1 MSVTSGFFNSVNG
14 DRRYNAEQMSA
25 IFNGIIN
32 DGVFMNIGTSFGV
45 RATTGYDITVGVG
58 RAWFNG
64 AWIYNDSVLPINAD
78 ISELVLDRYDAVVI
92 EVNHTESVREGN
104 IKIIKGSPSS
114 SPKYPDLTKT
124 TYVNQYPL
132 AYIYRKAGSTVIN
145 QADITNMVGTSSCPY
160 VTGILEIQNIDN
172 IVAQWQGEWDVW
184 KSQWEYWKNQWNQW
198 FEDQMAEADA
208 EATNWLS
215 EMKSQFEV
223 WFNSLKI
230 ILDGD
235 VAANLGN
242 AVVEL
247 QDRFS
252 ILASQRAVYEKMQD
266 SSEDFILDNN
276 GNPIEG
282 RTVMGAGSD
291 SGGSNGSSEIDL
303 SDITPEDI
311 GAAAKSHADQ
321 HSKDGSDPL
330 TPEMIDAAN
339 RTHASQHAIGGSDP
353 ITPGSIGAATA
364 SHTHSWSEVTSKPST
379 FPPSTHTH
387 TASQV
392 GALPITGGTLTGDL
406 NTSKGS
412 IKISDSRAEL
422 EFESTTYTATG
433 AISLKNPSTLGFNDV
448 ALIFEATKSSSRY
461 IEMYLLPNNA
471 YNRGLYIVDYN
482 GNGGY
487 ISSVSSYAE
496 MTSLGYT
503 EDAVNALLGVDEE

>member
-14 DRRYNAEQMSA
+14 DRRYNAEQMSS

-45 RATTGYDITVGVG
+45 RATTGYDITVGIG

-92 EVNHTESVREGN
+92 EINHTEPVRKGD
-104 IKIIKGSPSS
+104 IKIVKGNPSS
-114 SPKYPDLTKT
+114 SPKYPDLIRT

-132 AYIYRKAGSTVIN
+132 AYIFRKAGSTVIN
-145 QADITNMVGTSSCPY
+145 QADITNMIGTSSCPY
-160 VTGILEIQNIDN
+160 VTGILKIQNIDN

-184 KSQWEYWKNQWNQW
+184 KSQWEYWKNQWDQW
-198 FEDQMAEADA
+198 FEDQMAETDV
-208 EATNWLS
+208 EVTNWLS
-215 EMKSQFEV
+215 EMKSQFET

-235 VAANLGN
+235 VAANFGN
-242 AVVEL
+242 AIVEL

-266 SSEDFILDNN
+266 SSEDFILDNS

-282 RTVMGAGSD
+282 RTVMGADSD
-291 SGGSNGSSEIDL
+291 SDGGNGSSDIDI

-311 GAAAKSHADQ
+311 GAATKSHADQ

-330 TPEMIDAAN
+330 TPGMIDAAN
-339 RTHASQHAIGGSDP
+339 RVHANQHGTGGIDP
-353 ITPGSIGAATA
+353 ITPDSIGAATA
-364 SHTHSWSEVTSKPST
+364 SHTHSWSEVTSKPNT
-379 FPPSTHTH
+379 FPPLTHSH

-406 NTSKGS
+406 RTQQAS
-412 IKISDSRAEL
+412 ISINDRKATLD
-422 EFESTTYTATG
+422 FESTTYSAEG
-433 AISLKNPSTLGFNDV
+433 AISLKTPIMSGFNDV
-448 ALIFEATKSSSRY
+448 ALIFEAMKTSNRY
-461 IEMYLLPNNA
+461 IEMYLLPNNT

-487 ISSVSSYAE
+487 VSSVSSYAE
-496 MTSLGYT
+496 MTSLGYA